1 MKDFDLYI
9 AKTQARLAFFLII
22 ILVLLSFG
30 VVGILLL
37 PKVNVNQEII
47 GLVVQVVTGVLG
59 LAGSAVA
66 YFFARHRPPTASDED
81 NSSPKIVTATV
92 ENDSGSK
99 ASVTSAPAPL
109 VPTPPEKSK

>member
-1 MKDFDLYI
+1 MNDFDLYI

-30 VVGILLL
+30 VVSILLL
-37 PKVNVNQEII
+37 PKVSINQEIV

-66 YFFARHRPPTASDED
+66 YFFARHRPPTAGDED
-81 NSSPKIVTATV
+81 NSGPKILTATV
-92 ENDSGSK
+92 KNDSGST
-99 ASVTSAPAPL
+99 ATVSSTPAPL
-109 VPTPPEKSK
+109 VTPEKHK

>member
-1 MKDFDLYI
+1 MNEFDLYI

-30 VVGILLL
+30 VVSILLL
-37 PKVNVNQEII
+37 PRTTINQEII

-66 YFFARHRPPTASDED
+66 YFFARHRPPTAGDED
-81 NSSPKIVTATV
+81 NSGGKTITATV
-92 ENDSGSK
+92 HNDSGSS
-99 ASVTSAPAPL
+99 ATVTSTPSPL
-109 VPTPPEKSK
+109 VISEKAK

>member
-1 MKDFDLYI
+1 MNDFDLYI
-9 AKTQARLAFFLII
+9 AKTQARLAFFLVI

-37 PKVNVNQEII
+37 PKITINQEIV

-66 YFFARHRPPTASDED
+66 YFFARHRPPTAGDED
-81 NSSPKIVTATV
+81 SGAPKTVTATV
-92 ENDSGSK
+92 KNDSGST
-99 ASVTSAPAPL
+99 ATITSTPSPL
-109 VPTPPEKSK
+109 ATPEKPK